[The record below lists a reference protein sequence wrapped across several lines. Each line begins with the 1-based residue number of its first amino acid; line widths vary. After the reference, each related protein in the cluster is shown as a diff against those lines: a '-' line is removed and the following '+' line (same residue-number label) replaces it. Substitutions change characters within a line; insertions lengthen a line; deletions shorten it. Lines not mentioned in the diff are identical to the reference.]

1 MLSGFQY
8 NFRNGILVPD
18 WGAWRGE
25 VIIDILMIQQDQM
38 ILVQVEFSYDPPS
51 PRCPTSRP
59 LLRDPLDSKY
69 TKVVKTVSK
78 GSIF

>member
-1 MLSGFQY
+1 
-8 NFRNGILVPD
+8 
-18 WGAWRGE
+18 
-25 VIIDILMIQQDQM
+25 M
-38 ILVQVEFSYDPPS
+38 ILVQVEFSYEPPS

-78 GSIF
+78 GSIFEKKERCIFGRCTNIF